1 MFDDNLALIDID
13 DYLDHINEKLELYEM
28 IQRIVRFATNLPKGA
43 LYEDMATHIGY
54 CAIRSESLF
63 NSWGIDGEY
72 LAGGDVRHLT
82 ELIENELLSPDEA
95 GYVLDD
101 DDDYDFDFY
110 DDDADDDLDALD
122 IDFDYDLDGCKDATS
137 ALLSVSSALTD
148 CAKLLL
154 DVVSEG
160 LAADE

>member
-1 MFDDNLALIDID
+1 MFEDNLAMIDID
-13 DYLDHINEKLELYEM
+13 DYLGHINEKLELYEM
-28 IQRIVRFATNLPKGA
+28 IQRIVQFAKKLPNDA
-43 LYEDMATHIGY
+43 LYADMVTHIGY
-54 CAIRSESLF
+54 CMMRCESLF

-72 LAGGDVRHLT
+72 LATGDVRHLT
-82 ELIENELLSPDEA
+82 ELIENELLSPDDA

-110 DDDADDDLDALD
+110 DDDDLEDDFFDIGLDDDYADTA
-122 IDFDYDLDGCKDATS
+122 S
-137 ALLSVSSALTD
+137 ALLNVSSTLTD